1 MKGIINFYKPE
12 NMTSHD
18 AVNILRR
25 LTGIKRIG
33 HTGTLDPNVTGVLP
47 LCIGKAT
54 RVSEYVLEANK
65 EYVGELTLGSKT
77 TTQDKDGD
85 IIDQSD
91 IRVTEEEII
100 ETFKSFEGEITQ
112 IPPMYSAVRHK
123 GKRLYDLAR
132 DGVVVERKP
141 RKAIIY
147 ELEILSIKDNK
158 IMFRVVCSKGTY
170 IRTLCNDIGEKLK
183 TYGYMSYLIRTQ
195 VGNFSLDK
203 SYSREYLESLTME
216 EFEEI
221 LLPMDIAITN
231 MKSFTLKDS
240 LYDKIVN
247 GLKIKVENDN
257 LDINTDYKIYCKNE
271 FIGIGEFRKIDND
284 FYLKMKK
291 VLV

>member
-1 MKGIINFYKPE
+1 MKGIINFYKPTD
-12 NMTSHD
+12 MTSHD

-85 IIDQSD
+85 VVVSSD
-91 IRVTEEEII
+91 VIVSEEEII
-100 ETFKSFEGEITQ
+100 SAFKSFEGEITQ

-203 SYSREYLESLTME
+203 AYSREYLESLTIE
-216 EFEEI
+216 EFKDI
-221 LLPMDIAITN
+221 LLPMDMAITN
-231 MKSFTLKDS
+231 MKSFTLKDN
-240 LYDKIVN
+240 LYDKIIN
-247 GLKIKVENDN
+247 GLKIKVETKD
-257 LDINTDYKIYCKNE
+257 LSIRMDYKIYCRDE
-271 FIGIGEFRKIDND
+271 FIGIGEFRKIDDD

>member
-1 MKGIINFYKPE
+1 
-12 NMTSHD
+12 T
-18 AVNILRR
+18 
-25 LTGIKRIG
+25 
-33 HTGTLDPNVTGVLP
+33 
-47 LCIGKAT
+47 
-54 RVSEYVLEANK
+54 
-65 EYVGELTLGSKT
+65 
-77 TTQDKDGD
+77 
-85 IIDQSD
+85 
-91 IRVTEEEII
+91 
-100 ETFKSFEGEITQ
+100 
-112 IPPMYSAVRHK
+112 
-123 GKRLYDLAR
+123 
-132 DGVVVERKP
+132 
-141 RKAIIY
+141 
-147 ELEILSIKDNK
+147 K